1 MFKKE
6 LSPSVPPKRSLGS
19 DAFFSVKVSAD
30 ILEIKQEILDL
41 IAHKLIHE
49 RSTEQHLWHI

>member
-6 LSPSVPPKRSLGS
+6 LSPSVPPKSSLES
-19 DAFFSVKVSAD
+19 DAFFPIKVSAD

-41 IAHKLIHE
+41 LAHKLIHD
-49 RSTEQHLWHI
+49 I